1 MKGLTS
7 YTLLFL
13 VLLAGCTPNP
23 LGSGPRTYHVAVT
36 GDDANSG
43 SMASPLRTISAAAK
57 LVRPGEVITVHGGI
71 YRERVT
77 PPRGGESD
85 SQRITYQAAPGEKV
99 IVTGSEPVKGWENV
113 GNDTWKAFIPNSFFG
128 AYNPYGE
135 LIRGDWFSPQGRQ
148 HHTGSVYL
156 NGEWLIEA
164 AGQDDVLT
172 PAGDRP
178 LWYAVVDVANTTLWA
193 QFRGV
198 DPNESLVE
206 INVRPTVFTPEK
218 TGINYLT
225 VRGFTMCHAATN
237 WAPPTAG
244 QFGLISAYWCKGWI
258 IENNEI
264 SYSKCSGI
272 ALGKHG
278 DEFDN
283 TSADS
288 AEGYV
293 ETIKRA
299 YKNGWTRENIG
310 HHIVR
315 NNHIHHC
322 EQTGIVGSMGS
333 AFSSITGND
342 IHDIYVLKLFSGAEM
357 AGIKFH
363 AAVDTEISGNHI
375 HHNGGL
381 GLWLDWMAQGT
392 RVSRNF
398 MHHNGW
404 SDLFVEVN
412 HGPFLVANNL
422 FLSARSIDNNSNGGA
437 YVHNLSAAGI
447 NVFPENNRDTPC
459 LRPHDTATLRLHKTE
474 VGDDRWFNNLVT
486 GSGDLTAYDGAKLP
500 VMMDGNVF
508 LQSAKPSKHEREP
521 LVQADFDPVPKLS
534 QRTDGSWQLDII
546 LDPAWAGR
554 RTRPLV
560 TTELLGRA
568 KLPNQAY
575 ELPDGSPMR
584 IDTDYFG
591 KKRNAGNP
599 FPGPFENPAGGKITF
614 KVWPIVPIRHE

>member
-43 SMASPLRTISAAAK
+43 SMASPLRTISAAAR
-57 LVRPGEVITVHGGI
+57 LARPGEVITVHGGI

-99 IVTGSEPVKGWENV
+99 IVTGSEPVKGWENA
-113 GNDTWKAFIPNSFFG
+113 GNDTWKVVIPNSFFG

-135 LIRGDWFSPQGRQ
+135 LIHGDWFSPQGRQ

-156 NGEWLIEA
+156 NGKWLIEA
-164 AGQDDVLT
+164 AGQDDVLK

-178 LWYAVVDVANTTLWA
+178 LWSAVVDVANTTLWA

-381 GLWLDWMAQGT
+381 GMWLDWMAQGT
-392 RVSRNF
+392 RVTRNF
-398 MHHNGW
+398 MHDNGW

-508 LQSAKPSKHEREP
+508 LQSAKPSKHERQP
-521 LVQADFDPVPKLS
+521 LVQADFDPVLKLS
-534 QRTDGSWQLDII
+534 QRTDGSWQLAIS
-546 LDPAWAGR
+546 LDPAWAGT

-560 TTELLGRA
+560 TTGLLGRA
-568 KLPNQAY
+568 KLPDQAY
-575 ELPDGSPMR
+575 ELPDGSSMR

-591 KKRNAGNP
+591 RKRNAGNP
-599 FPGPFENPAGGKITF
+599 FPGPFENPDGGKRTF
-614 KVWPIVPIRHE
+614 KVWPVATR

>member
-1 MKGLTS
+1 MKGLASFT
-7 YTLLFL
+7 FL
-13 VLLAGCTPNP
+13 YCVLLAGCALNP

-36 GDDANSG
+36 GDDANNG

-57 LVRPGEVITVHGGI
+57 LALPGEVITVHGGI

-85 SQRITYQAAPGEKV
+85 SQRITYQAAPGEKI

-113 GNDTWKAFIPNSFFG
+113 SSDTWKVVIPNSFFG

-135 LIRGDWFSPQGRQ
+135 RIHGDWFSPQGRQ

-156 NGEWLIEA
+156 NGKWLIEA
-164 AGQDDVLT
+164 AGQDDVLK

-178 LWYAVVDVANTTLWA
+178 LWFAVVDGTNTTVWA

-225 VRGFTMCHAATN
+225 VRGFTMCHAASN

-299 YKNGWTRENIG
+299 YNNGWTRENIG

-392 RVSRNF
+392 RVTRNF
-398 MHHNGW
+398 MHDNGW

-422 FLSARSIDNNSNGGA
+422 FLSAKSIDNNSNGGA
-437 YVHNLSAAGI
+437 YVHNLSTAGI

-459 LRPHDTATLRLHKTE
+459 LQPHDTATLQLHKTE
-474 VGDDRWFNNLVT
+474 VGDDRWFNNLVA

-508 LQSAKPSKHEREP
+508 LQNAKPSRHEREP
-521 LVQADFDPVPKLS
+521 LVRAGFDPALQLS
-534 QRTDGSWQLDII
+534 QRTDGSWQLDIS

-560 TTELLGRA
+560 TTELLGHA

-575 ELPDGSPMR
+575 ELPDGSSLR
-584 IDTDYFG
+584 IDSDYFG

-599 FPGPFENPAGGKITF
+599 FPGPFETTAGGKRAL
-614 KVWPIVPIRHE
+614 KVWPVATPALK

>member
-43 SMASPLRTISAAAK
+43 SMASPLRSISAAAR
-57 LVRPGEVITVHGGI
+57 LARPGEVITVHGGI

-113 GNDTWKAFIPNSFFG
+113 GNDTWKVVIPNSFFG
-128 AYNPYGE
+128 AYNPYSE
-135 LIRGDWFSPQGRQ
+135 LIHGDWFSPQGRQ

-164 AGQDDVLT
+164 AGQDDVLK

-178 LWYAVVDVANTTLWA
+178 LWSAVVDVANTTLWA

-381 GLWLDWMAQGT
+381 GMWLDWMAQGT
-392 RVSRNF
+392 RVTRNF
-398 MHHNGW
+398 MHDNGW

-437 YVHNLSAAGI
+437 YVHNLSTAGI

-508 LQSAKPSKHEREP
+508 LQNAKPSKHEREP
-521 LVQADFDPVPKLS
+521 LVQTDFDPALQLS
-534 QRTDGSWQLDII
+534 QRTDGSWQLDIS

-560 TTELLGRA
+560 TTELLGQA

-575 ELPDGSPMR
+575 ELPDGSSMR

-599 FPGPFENPAGGKITF
+599 FPGPFENPAGGKQAL
-614 KVWPIVPIRHE
+614 KVGPIVSPHYE